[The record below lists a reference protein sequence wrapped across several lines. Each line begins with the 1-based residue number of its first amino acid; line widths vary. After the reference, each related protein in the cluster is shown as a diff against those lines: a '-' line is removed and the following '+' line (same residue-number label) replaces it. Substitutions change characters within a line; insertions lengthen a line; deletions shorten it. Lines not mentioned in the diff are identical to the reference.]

1 MFFYRISRPEVYCE
15 KSELKSF
22 AKNSKNSPLSESF
35 VNKVTGQ
42 RPEIKVALSLYAI
55 FFLKFCEVFCHLFCN
70 IIDEVF
76 CQRYCNIIN

>member
-1 MFFYRISRPEVYCE
+1 MKKVV
-15 KSELKSF
+15 LKVLQ
-22 AKNSKNSPLSESF
+22 NSKNSPLSESF

-42 RPEIKVALSLYAI
+42 RPEIKVALSLYAV